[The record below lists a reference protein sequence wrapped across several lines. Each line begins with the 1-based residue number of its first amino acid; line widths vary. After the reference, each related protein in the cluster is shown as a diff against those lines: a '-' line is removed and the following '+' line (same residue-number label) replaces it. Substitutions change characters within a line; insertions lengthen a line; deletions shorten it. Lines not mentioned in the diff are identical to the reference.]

1 MNKHGEIIEC
11 AIMAFVL
18 TILVCLMFYVAS
30 SEERTCTYCNK
41 NISTEE
47 YVHLTNGANM
57 HPECYIKW
65 LGESNEECKN

>member
-30 SEERTCTYCNK
+30 SEERTCTYCNN

-47 YVHLTNGANM
+47 YVHLTNGENM

-65 LGESNEECKN
+65 LGESDEEVKN